1 MADTIHVQLD
11 AITRR
16 IDKALDQRHRRDFY
30 LACRLRKR
38 LLRSL
43 FESDQAA
50 SDFKAA
56 LADRDV

>member
-1 MADTIHVQLD
+1 MVDTIHVQLA

-16 IDKALDQRHRRDFY
+16 IDRALDQRHRREFH
-30 LACRLRKR
+30 LACRLRQR

-43 FESDQAA
+43 FDSDQAA